1 MLAQPSLT
9 TKLSPRHFSLAECR
23 VILSGE
29 NPVVIYRQVVRL
41 QPSSA
46 VSELVC
52 ELHRVEFDVSVV
64 NFTSKVRDNTS
75 CKIAKSISS
84 QISYC
89 LPLSIKKSPQAV
101 RPKDLKTLSII
112 TLLGT
117 DHRAS
122 RRCAQSPWRNP
133 RDGRQTCSCHRL

>member
-9 TKLSPRHFSLAECR
+9 TKLSPLHFSLAECR

-46 VSELVC
+46 ISELVC
-52 ELHRVEFDVSVV
+52 ELHRVEFAVSVV

-75 CKIAKSISS
+75 CRSAKSTSS

-89 LPLSIKKSPQAV
+89 LPLSTKKALKLSDLRILKHYQLLHYWEQTIEQAV
-101 RPKDLKTLSII
+101 DALSHLGEI
-112 TLLGT
+112 LGT
-117 DHRAS
+117 VV
-122 RRCAQSPWRNP
+122 
-133 RDGRQTCSCHRL
+133 